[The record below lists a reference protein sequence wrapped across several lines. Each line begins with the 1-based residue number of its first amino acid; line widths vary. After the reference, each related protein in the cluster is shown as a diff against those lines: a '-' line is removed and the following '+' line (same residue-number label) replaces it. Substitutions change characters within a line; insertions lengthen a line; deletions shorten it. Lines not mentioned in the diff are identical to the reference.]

1 MSAMPS
7 GDLVNP
13 RDDAALA
20 RAAGLLEQTSFAMK
34 VAGMVGRPATHALG
48 MLPGVPSRQLV
59 KVIESA
65 ILKCLSIAIDSLDGM
80 PSAPPSRW
88 FPRLTT
94 GVAGGLGG
102 LLGALAL
109 PIELPLTTTLML
121 QSIADIARHQ
131 GEDLARPEARLACLE
146 VFALADRRS
155 GKRADL
161 GYYATRSMLAHLT
174 ADITAI
180 IVQRQTVDP
189 TSPVA
194 TRIASEIA
202 SRFGIA
208 VSERVAASALPVIG
222 ALGGATVNMMFTT
235 HFQQIAEGHFIIRRL
250 ERRYGRDVIRNLHRS
265 IVFNSAGRVIASRPA
280 IGPDVL
286 ERAPRV

>member
-1 MSAMPS
+1 MSAMASPV
-7 GDLVNP
+7 LVSV
-13 RDDAALA
+13 RDHAALA
-20 RAAGLLEQTSFAMK
+20 RAASLLEQTSFAMK
-34 VAGMVGRPATHALG
+34 VAELVGRPATHALG
-48 MLPGVPSRQLV
+48 MLPGIASRQLV
-59 KVIESA
+59 RVIESA
-65 ILKCLSIAIDSLDGM
+65 ILKCLSAAIGSLEDM
-80 PSAPPSRW
+80 PPSPPSRW

-94 GVAGGLGG
+94 GVTGGLGG

-161 GYYATRSMLAHLT
+161 GYYATRSVLTHLT

-194 TRIASEIA
+194 MRIASEIA

-222 ALGGATVNMMFTT
+222 ALGGATVNMMFMT
-235 HFQQIAEGHFIIRRL
+235 HFQQLAEGHFTVRRL
-250 ERRYGRDVIRNLHRS
+250 ERRYGHDVVRNLHRS
-265 IVFNSAGRVIASRPA
+265 IVFKSADRVIDSSPPIAP
-280 IGPDVL
+280 GVL

>member
-7 GDLVNP
+7 GGLVSAP
-13 RDDAALA
+13 DHAALA

-34 VAGMVGRPATHALG
+34 LAELVGRPVTRGLE
-48 MLPGVPSRQLV
+48 MLPGFADRQLV
-59 KVIESA
+59 RVIESA
-65 ILKCLSIAIDSLDGM
+65 ILKCLSIAIDSLEGTP
-80 PSAPPSRW
+80 PSPPSRW
-88 FPRLTT
+88 VPRLTT

-102 LLGALAL
+102 LLGGLAL

-146 VFALADRRS
+146 VFALGDHRS
-155 GKRADL
+155 GKRADI

-194 TRIASEIA
+194 TRMAGEIA

-208 VSERVAASALPVIG
+208 VSERIAASALPIIG
-222 ALGGATVNMMFTT
+222 ALGGATVNIMFMS
-235 HFQQIAEGHFIIRRL
+235 HFQQIAEGHFTIRRL
-250 ERRYGRDVIRNLHRS
+250 ERRYGNKAVRNLYRS
-265 IVFNSAGRVIASRPA
+265 IVVEPAGRAIA
-280 IGPDVL
+280 
-286 ERAPRV
+286 

>member
-7 GDLVNP
+7 QALVSA
-13 RDDAALA
+13 RDHAALA

-34 VAGMVGRPATHALG
+34 VAGLVGRPATHALG
-48 MLPGVPSRQLV
+48 MLPGFADRQLV
-59 KVIESA
+59 RVIESA
-65 ILKCLSIAIDSLDGM
+65 ILKCLSIAIDSLEGTP
-80 PSAPPSRW
+80 PSPPSRW
-88 FPRLTT
+88 VPRLTT

-109 PIELPLTTTLML
+109 PIELPLTTMLML

-146 VFALADRRS
+146 VFALGDRRS
-155 GKRADL
+155 GKRADI

-180 IVQRQTVDP
+180 IIQRQTVDP

-194 TRIASEIA
+194 TRMAGEIA

-208 VSERVAASALPVIG
+208 VSERIAASALPIIG
-222 ALGGATVNMMFTT
+222 ALGGATVNMMFMS
-235 HFQQIAEGHFIIRRL
+235 HFQQIAEGHFTVRCL
-250 ERRYGRDVIRNLHRS
+250 ERRYGSEAVRNLYRS
-265 IVFNSAGRVIASRPA
+265 IAIEPAGRAIA
-280 IGPDVL
+280 
-286 ERAPRV
+286 